1 MPNTTLLL
9 AAALL
14 VPVWAVSAQERPEG
28 AVYKAEF
35 NIHDG
40 TDAAAKN
47 GRRYSMLLNAMSK
60 GVLKVGNR
68 VPTATGSVTGA
79 NTALVST
86 QYTYIDLGMNIDFD
100 IREQNGRLNLRANV
114 DISTVV
120 PPDKNAA
127 SVPPSPTISQIKLN
141 IDTGVTAGKP
151 VVVAA
156 FDDPVTGQKFEV
168 EATITRM

>member
-40 TDAAAKN
+40 TDAAAKT
-47 GRRYSMLLNAMSK
+47 GRRYSMLLNPMSK

-68 VPTATGSVTGA
+68 VPAATASMPAGNIPG
-79 NTALVST
+79 VST
-86 QYTYIDLGMNIDFD
+86 QYTYIDVGVNIDLD
-100 IREQNGRLNLRANV
+100 IREQNGRLNLRASM
-114 DISTVV
+114 DISTIA
-120 PPDKNAA
+120 PPDKNAV
-127 SVPPSPTISQIKLN
+127 SVAHNPTISQIKLN

-156 FDDPVTGQKFEV
+156 FDDPVTGQRFEV
-168 EATITRM
+168 QATITKM

>member
-14 VPVWAVSAQERPEG
+14 APACAGYAQERPES

-40 TDAAAKN
+40 TDAAAKT
-47 GRRYSMLLNAMSK
+47 GRRYSMVLNPMTK
-60 GVLKVGNR
+60 GLLKVGNR
-68 VPTATGSVTGA
+68 VPAATGSAQGG
-79 NTALVST
+79 NPALVNT
-86 QYTYIDLGMNIDFD
+86 QYTYIDLGVNIEFD
-100 IREQNGRLNLRANV
+100 IREQNGRLNLRASL

-120 PPDKNAA
+120 PPDKNAMNVA
-127 SVPPSPTISQIKLN
+127 HNPTISQIKLN
-141 IDTGVTAGKP
+141 VDTGVTAGKP

-156 FDDPVTGQKFEV
+156 FDDPVTGQRFEV
-168 EATITRM
+168 QATITKM

>member
-1 MPNTTLLL
+1 MSNTTLLL

-14 VPVWAVSAQERPEG
+14 APACAGYAQERPDT

-47 GRRYSMLLNAMSK
+47 GRRYSMVLNGTSK

-68 VPTATGSVTGA
+68 VPVATS
-79 NTALVST
+79 ST
-86 QYTYIDLGMNIDFD
+86 QGQYTYIDLGVNIDCD
-100 IREQNGRLNLRANV
+100 IRDQNGRLNLRANV

-127 SVPPSPTISQIKLN
+127 SVPPNPTISQIKLN
-141 IDTGVTAGKP
+141 IDSGVTAGKP

-168 EATITRM
+168 QATITKM